1 MDAVL
6 LARSIKV
13 IPVLLQDRESC
24 AILMIVYFSL
34 WQSVNQLVGTSLR
47 LRQNLKR
54 LVKGLVSIPSIL
66 LLVET
71 RLRSVIEGR
80 GEYNE

>member
-1 MDAVL
+1 MLVV
-6 LARSIKV
+6 RSIQA

-24 AILMIVYFSL
+24 DIIVIVYFSL

-54 LVKGLVSIPSIL
+54 LVKGLVSIPSTL

-71 RLRSVIEGR
+71 RLRSVIEDRVESNGMVL
-80 GEYNE
+80 

>member
-1 MDAVL
+1 MLV
-6 LARSIKV
+6 ARSIQA

-24 AILMIVYFSL
+24 DIIVIVYFSL

-54 LVKGLVSIPSIL
+54 LVKGLVSILSTL

-80 GEYNE
+80 VESNGMVL

>member
-1 MDAVL
+1 MV
-6 LARSIKV
+6 ARSVQV

-24 AILMIVYFSL
+24 DIMVIVYFSL

-54 LVKGLVSIPSIL
+54 LVKGLVSILSIL

-71 RLRSVIEGR
+71 GLRNVIEDR
-80 GEYNE
+80 VEYNE

>member
-1 MDAVL
+1 MLV
-6 LARSIKV
+6 ARSIQA

-24 AILMIVYFSL
+24 DIIVIVYFSL

-54 LVKGLVSIPSIL
+54 LVKGLVSILSTL

-71 RLRSVIEGR
+71 RLRSVIEDRVESNGMVL
-80 GEYNE
+80 